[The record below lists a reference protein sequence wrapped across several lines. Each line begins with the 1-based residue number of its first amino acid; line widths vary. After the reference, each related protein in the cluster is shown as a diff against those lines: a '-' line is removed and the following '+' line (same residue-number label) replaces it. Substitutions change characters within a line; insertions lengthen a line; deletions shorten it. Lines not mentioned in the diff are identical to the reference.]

1 MNGAADFLLVVSI
14 KSLGWMAAV
23 ALLMVLWRRGAAAAR
38 HFLWFSC
45 LGGLLLLPCG
55 PFLGATWHAPAW
67 AGGGAVGRWTSGA
80 PVKNSSSWGRATSN
94 ILVLRSSPTVA
105 SSAVPAPGRRVA
117 SVHPPA
123 NWRRWVLILW
133 IAGAA
138 ATLSRLFWRWAAL
151 GGIERAS
158 RELDD
163 AAAQSVARSVRGELG
178 IKRGVRLLV
187 SASPLMPMTW
197 GWWRPVVLLPPDCPR
212 WEGERL
218 RFVLRHELAHV
229 KRRDC
234 LTQGFANLVGALY
247 WFNPL
252 VWLALGQMRLERERA
267 CDDAVLALDT
277 RASDYAG
284 HLLAVARQFCS
295 SPPVAALPIA
305 RLSSLE
311 ARVRALLDARRKRER
326 LGPLTA
332 GGLAMIAGAAALAVG
347 SFDAMPAP
355 GEMNPVVVAI
365 MVAGGFD
372 AMPAPGETNQP
383 VGSTFTQKLVRITP
397 ELLRSNQLKRLQS
410 LYLAKQKQA
419 LDLADSEGKEI
430 EPSQPGG
437 GISLFWY
444 LQSECDG
451 ARELITVGSDPNLV
465 QTFGQ
470 DLLNSIPK
478 GSIFFGQQCGGGS
491 LAVMVCKSQIAG
503 DPFFTMSPLYFPNT
517 EYRAYLRAMYGAKL
531 NLPTEEDVWADM
543 RSVSEASG
551 NASADAEELAV
562 PVIKDIFDRNPDRR
576 CFIEETDPAGNRMVH
591 SMNWILPCLEP
602 HGPVLEICRQPLAA
616 LTEEV
621 IAQDRAYWKNRV
633 ARRIGKWL
641 TDDTPMQK
649 VVQFGDLEIH
659 GKDLT
664 SFTEASHLEG
674 FCNSWSVQMASNFRG
689 SIAALYAWRAGAL
702 KDVRTPAAYLAP
714 PGAARQR
721 LVEEADLAFRQAFA
735 FSPFSFELMP
745 RYVYFL
751 SCQDRSYEALTL
763 AETVARDGMGSEEI
777 TNLITQLKE
786 RILID
791 PIKKPAELTSPQP
804 R

>member
-1 MNGAADFLLVVSI
+1 LSRAATSI
-14 KSLGWMAAV
+14 VALPSSPAAV
-23 ALLMVLWRRGAAAAR
+23 KT
-38 HFLWFSC
+38 
-45 LGGLLLLPCG
+45 LLP
-55 PFLGATWHAPAW
+55 AQVRQVAN
-67 AGGGAVGRWTSGA
+67 GRW
-80 PVKNSSSWGRATSN
+80 
-94 ILVLRSSPTVA
+94 
-105 SSAVPAPGRRVA
+105 
-117 SVHPPA
+117 PA
-123 NWRRWVLILW
+123 NWQRWVLILW
-133 IAGAA
+133 IAGVA

-151 GGIERAS
+151 GGIEHAS
-158 RELDD
+158 RPLDD
-163 AAAQSVARSVRGELG
+163 AAAQSVAQAVRGELG
-178 IKRGVRLLV
+178 IKRRVRLLL

-197 GWWRPVVLLPPDCPR
+197 GWWRPVVLLPPDCLR

-284 HLLAVARQFCS
+284 HLLAVARQFSS
-295 SPPVAALPIA
+295 SPFVAALPIA
-305 RLSSLE
+305 RVSSLE
-311 ARVRALLDARRKRER
+311 ARVRALLDARRRRHR
-326 LGPLTA
+326 LGPMTA
-332 GGLAMIAGAAALAVG
+332 GGLAMMAGAAALAVG
-347 SFDAMPAP
+347 SFDAESAR
-355 GEMNPVVVAI
+355 
-365 MVAGGFD
+365 
-372 AMPAPGETNQP
+372 GETNQP

-397 ELLRSNQLKRLQS
+397 ELLRSNQLKRLQA
-410 LYLAKQKQA
+410 LYLAKEKQA

-437 GISLFWY
+437 GISLPWY

-517 EYRAYLRAMYGAKL
+517 EYRAYLRAMYGEKL
-531 NLPTEEDVWADM
+531 NLPTEEEVWADM

-664 SFTEASHLEG
+664 SFTGASHLEG

-735 FSPFSFELMP
+735 FSPFSFDLMP